1 MLNGKELKVGNAQV
15 DRPVVQSFSKVS
27 YDQEREQITL
37 TFPQEIPASS
47 GVVLTIEFTGEI
59 NDKLVG
65 FYRSSFD
72 DPTRSNEKRYLAV
85 THFEP
90 TDARRAF
97 PCWDEPNVKATFD
110 IALEV
115 LPEFAALSNMHV
127 VEEREV
133 NGKKR
138 VKFAT
143 TPVMST
149 YLVAFAVGPL
159 EFTEQ
164 TNKNGTVVRVYT
176 TPGIA
181 SQGEFALECACR
193 ILEFFSEYF
202 GIPYPMKKMDM
213 IGIPDFSMGAME
225 NWGLVTYRTTAL
237 LFDPKSSTT
246 QAKQRVTSVVAHELA
261 HQWFGNLVTMDWWT
275 DLWLNEGFATW
286 AGTLATDHLFPE
298 WQVWTEFIV
307 EDSGYGLQLDSL
319 RSSHP
324 IEVDV
329 KSPSEI
335 GQIFDAISYSKG
347 ASVIRMLVAYLG
359 EETFRKGIH
368 SYLKKFEY
376 KNAVTN
382 DLWDALELVS
392 GKPVRDMMTNW
403 TRTVGYPIV
412 HVERE
417 GCCCLRLT
425 QHRYLT
431 TGDVSPDED
440 STLWRIPL
448 GLFVEGSE
456 SVASELSTRSQT
468 VTLEKNATFRKVNKD
483 STGFF
488 RTFYSPDLME
498 SIGQAISEGKLS
510 AEDRIGILND
520 AFNLA
525 YSGHHNATIPLGLI
539 RHFSEETNYMVWL
552 ELSSRLSE
560 LQSVLWEQDKQVQE
574 GLRSMI
580 RNLCKNQLSK
590 LGFDF
595 KSGED
600 DITGLLR
607 VLIIALAGRNK
618 DEHVLQESKKRFESF
633 FSGNEGA
640 IHPNLRGTVFKIA
653 VENGGSTEFDLVK
666 NIYLTSQIAD
676 QKLQALK
683 ALCATKSQ
691 LLQESLFN
699 SIFTGEVK
707 SQDTFY
713 VVACSSSN
721 VDARKFCWSFV
732 KNNWQKFVDLLE
744 KGSCLLGEVASCST
758 NNFTALE
765 VAEEVESF
773 FSGQDVTGIDVS
785 IKQSLEQIK
794 NSSKFLS
801 RDFYSIQKYFSL

>member
-1 MLNGKELKVGNAQV
+1 MGYN
-15 DRPVVQSFSKVS
+15 
-27 YDQEREQITL
+27 QEKEQITIN
-37 TFPQEIPASS
+37 FPQEIPASS
-47 GVVLTIEFTGEI
+47 KVVLSIEFTGEI

-72 DPTRSNEKRYLAV
+72 DPTRNNEKRHLAV

-110 IALEV
+110 ITLEV
-115 LPEFAALSNMHV
+115 QPEFVALSNMHV
-127 VEEREV
+127 VEEKTV
-133 NGKKR
+133 NGKKQ

-143 TPVMST
+143 TPIMST

-164 TNKNGTVVRVYT
+164 TNKCGTVVRVYT
-176 TPGIA
+176 TPGIVH
-181 SQGEFALECACR
+181 QGEFALNCACR
-193 ILEFFSEYF
+193 ILEFFSDYF

-237 LFDPKSSTT
+237 LFDPKDSTT

-286 AGTLATDHLFPE
+286 AGTLATDFLFPD

-307 EDSGYGLQLDSL
+307 EDVTNGLQLDSL

-329 KSPSEI
+329 KNPSEI

-347 ASVIRMLVAYLG
+347 ASVIRMLVADLG
-359 EETFRKGIH
+359 EEPVRKGSH
-368 SYLKKFEY
+368 NDLNKFEY

-382 DLWDALELVS
+382 DLWDALESAS

-403 TRTVGYPIV
+403 TRKVGYPIV

-425 QHRYLT
+425 QRRYLT
-431 TGDVSPDED
+431 TGDVSGEED
-440 STLWRIPL
+440 STVWRTPL
-448 GLFVEGSE
+448 GLFVENGDKIE
-456 SVASELSTRSQT
+456 DELSTKSQ
-468 VTLEKNATFRKVNKD
+468 VINIGKDATFRKINKN

-498 SIGQAISEGKLS
+498 SIGQSISQGKLS

-525 YSGHHNATIPLGLI
+525 YSGHHDATVPLSLVQ
-539 RHFSEETNYMVWL
+539 HFSEESNYMVWL

-560 LQSVLWEQDKQVQE
+560 FQSVLWEQDEQVQE
-574 GLRSMI
+574 GLRAMI
-580 RNLCKNQLSK
+580 RTLCKQQVSK

-595 KSGED
+595 KPNEND
-600 DITGLLR
+600 VTGLLR
-607 VLIIALAGRNK
+607 VLVVSLAGRNK
-618 DEHVLQESKKRFESF
+618 DEQVVQECKKRFENF
-633 FSGNEGA
+633 FAGNESA
-640 IHPNLRGTVFKIA
+640 IHPNLRGTVFRIA
-653 VENGGSTEFDLVK
+653 VENGSLDEFERVRQF
-666 NIYLTSQIAD
+666 YLTGKLAAD
-676 QKLQALK
+676 QKITTLRAI
-683 ALCATKSQ
+683 CFTPYPE
-691 LLQESLFN
+691 LLQSTLEMILNGSVRSQDVIFVIAAVSFN
-699 SIFTGEVK
+699 LKGRRLAWEFVTKQWEK
-707 SQDTFY
+707 LHDTFY
-713 VVACSSSN
+713 SSSASILARIVSN
-721 VDARKFCWSFV
+721 STENFSKLEDADMV
-732 KNNWQKFVDLLE
+732 QM
-744 KGSCLLGEVASCST
+744 
-758 NNFTALE
+758 
-765 VAEEVESF
+765 F
-773 FSGQDVTGIDVS
+773 FDDKTVTSIDRS
-785 IKQSLEQIK
+785 IKQAVEKIVSSAKLLQRDSAHVAKWILSHSKANK
-794 NSSKFLS
+794 N
-801 RDFYSIQKYFSL
+801 